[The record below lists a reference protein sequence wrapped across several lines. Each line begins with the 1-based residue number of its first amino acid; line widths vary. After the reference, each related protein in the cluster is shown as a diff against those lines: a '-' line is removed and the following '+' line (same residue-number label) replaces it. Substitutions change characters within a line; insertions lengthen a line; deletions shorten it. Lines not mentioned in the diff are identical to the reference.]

1 MLIITNPDAQILAA
15 EAGELD
21 ILSDIARPSDIDR
34 LGADPKLKMS
44 LARGMHAFF
53 LLLNNKNFP
62 WDDAAVRRA
71 AAMSI
76 DRGAI
81 VRMIFSGYCEPINSW
96 LPPVSPWALANSSRD
111 IYDPE
116 GAAKLLEE
124 RGYTRD
130 ITGAL
135 RSPDGQPFPKMKIL
149 TPLARLAPTTAEL
162 AELIA
167 GSLTAA
173 GFPAE
178 TEPMDFSTMIARLD
192 RKEYDMAVLAWG
204 MGRNPDSLYS
214 FYHSSMDFPGGYN
227 MTGVRDARLDAALER
242 AMREMRKERGEKE
255 SEWEVRFTKTL
266 QLGRLYS
273 IVILFGFPGERDGFD
288 PGLKGFVQ
296 ANRNRAVTIEPLH
309 PGVEPDPLAD
319 AEEVFRATVHYEAVQ
334 VAAGILAVPQVT
346 AEVDEAEG
354 LVRFR
359 WEADEGEGEDRHRND
374 LVYGVVACPA
384 FGDCR
389 IRELGKRGESG
400 ECVIPARPQW
410 KGLELW
416 AYVFS
421 TTEDGMDASGSA
433 CVAERVVINNVAL
446 TMKG

>member
-1 MLIITNPDAQILAA
+1 MLAALAALSLFIAAEARAAERIDVNSIRGPKLEGLSMLIITNPDAQILAA

-53 LLLNNKNFP
+53 LLLNNKKFP
-62 WDDAAVRRA
+62 CDDAAVRRA

-116 GAAKLLEE
+116 GAAKLLAE

-130 ITGAL
+130 MTGAL
-135 RSPDGQPFPKMKIL
+135 RSPDGRPFPKMKIL

-214 FYHSSMDFPGGYN
+214 FYHSSMDFPGG
-227 MTGVRDARLDAALER
+227 
-242 AMREMRKERGEKE
+242 
-255 SEWEVRFTKTL
+255 
-266 QLGRLYS
+266 
-273 IVILFGFPGERDGFD
+273 
-288 PGLKGFVQ
+288 
-296 ANRNRAVTIEPLH
+296 
-309 PGVEPDPLAD
+309 
-319 AEEVFRATVHYEAVQ
+319 
-334 VAAGILAVPQVT
+334 
-346 AEVDEAEG
+346 
-354 LVRFR
+354 
-359 WEADEGEGEDRHRND
+359 
-374 LVYGVVACPA
+374 
-384 FGDCR
+384 
-389 IRELGKRGESG
+389 
-400 ECVIPARPQW
+400 
-410 KGLELW
+410 
-416 AYVFS
+416 
-421 TTEDGMDASGSA
+421 
-433 CVAERVVINNVAL
+433 
-446 TMKG
+446 

>member
-1 MLIITNPDAQILAA
+1 MQGYRRGLPHLRTMGRKGQEKGGMDGKKEIGKDSGRGIWRDGGICVALQEN
-15 EAGELD
+15 
-21 ILSDIARPSDIDR
+21 
-34 LGADPKLKMS
+34 LK
-44 LARGMHAFF
+44 R
-53 LLLNNKNFP
+53 N
-62 WDDAAVRRA
+62 V
-71 AAMSI
+71 
-76 DRGAI
+76 
-81 VRMIFSGYCEPINSW
+81 
-96 LPPVSPWALANSSRD
+96 
-111 IYDPE
+111 
-116 GAAKLLEE
+116 
-124 RGYTRD
+124 
-130 ITGAL
+130 
-135 RSPDGQPFPKMKIL
+135 MKIWNSIFGSFKKKKKVE
-149 TPLARLAPTTAEL
+149 AP
-162 AELIA
+162 
-167 GSLTAA
+167 
-173 GFPAE
+173 
-178 TEPMDFSTMIARLD
+178 R
-192 RKEYDMAVLAWG
+192 
-204 MGRNPDSLYS
+204 
-214 FYHSSMDFPGGYN
+214 GG
-227 MTGVRDARLDAALER
+227 GIDAALER

-255 SEWEVRFTKTL
+255 IEWEVRFTKTL

-334 VAAGILAVPQVT
+334 VAAGILAVPQVA

-446 TMKG
+446 TAKG